1 MRERAARFAVHW
13 FNDMRVT
20 ASLCMVALLGIVLPA
35 RAHPVPKNNHDR
47 TIAVHL
53 QKGDKPNHLS
63 IRVDFCLEV
72 DETTV
77 LLRDMEPFQD
87 EVDYADYKNKPL
99 EYYAEFTR
107 IYAPIYANRLVVS
120 VNDRRVAL
128 TCKKRSAR
136 LIDPQ
141 TQQPLGHLRCDFV
154 FEAET
159 TIATERENSF
169 LFRDGT
175 YLLQTGQILVSFV
188 NDANLQ
194 VKTLQA
200 PDEALQK
207 RSLAEQRPGDDEKL
221 RLVKV
226 TFLVPEVNQTAPVAK
241 PSQTQSP
248 EPETPTDA
256 DQAASKLFN
265 DHDSLL
271 WIMAGD
277 YGFWLK
283 LLLVTLLGA
292 VHALTPGHGK
302 TLVAAYLIGQRG
314 TVWHALILGI
324 ITTLTHT
331 GAVLLLALILYF
343 LPLHLRDGVQ
353 QAILHGLG
361 LAAGLMI
368 VSLGVW
374 LLLQRLAGR
383 ADHIHLGGGHDHHH
397 SHSHGQDH
405 SHSHGLDN
413 GTEVRWWSLL
423 VLGVTGGLIPCADA
437 VGVFLYFTFRGEFQ
451 MVLPAL
457 VCFSAGLAGVLV
469 LIGVLVVRMPKF
481 ARSRL
486 GEGRFVHALPIVS
499 ALVITAMGFWL
510 CYQGVK

>member
-1 MRERAARFAVHW
+1 
-13 FNDMRVT
+13 MRVI
-20 ASLCMVALLGIVLPA
+20 ASLCIVALLGIVLPV

-53 QKGDKPNHLS
+53 QKSDKPNHLK
-63 IRVDFCLEV
+63 IHVEFRLEV

-77 LLRDMEPFQD
+77 LLRDMEPFLD

-99 EYYAEFTR
+99 EYYGEFTR
-107 IYAPIYANRLVVS
+107 IYAPIFANRLVAS
-120 VNDRRVAL
+120 VNDRRIAL
-128 TCKKRSAR
+128 ACKKRSAR
-136 LIDPQ
+136 LIDPE
-141 TQQPLGHLRCDFV
+141 TEQPLGHLRCDFV
-154 FEAET
+154 FEAEAG
-159 TIATERENSF
+159 IEPDRENSF

-175 YLLQTGQILVSFV
+175 YQLQTGQILVSFV

-194 VKTLQA
+194 VKTVQA

-207 RSLAEQRPGDDEKL
+207 RSLAELRSGDDEKL

-226 TFLVPEVNQTAPVAK
+226 TFLAPEANNTSPK
-241 PSQTQSP
+241 SKQSETP
-248 EPETPTDA
+248 PAEPEAPTDA

-277 YGFWLK
+277 YGFWFK

-331 GAVLLLALILYF
+331 GAVLILAIILFF
-343 LPLHLRDGVQ
+343 LPLHLRDRFQEV
-353 QAILHGLG
+353 ILQGLG

-383 ADHIHLGGGHDHHH
+383 ADHIHLGGGHDH
-397 SHSHGQDH
+397 SHGHDH
-405 SHSHGLDN
+405 THSRGLDT

-437 VGVFLYFTFRGEFQ
+437 VGVFLYFTFRGEFW

-469 LIGVLVVRMPKF
+469 LIGILVVRMPKF

-499 ALVITAMGFWL
+499 ALVIIAMGFWL

>member
-1 MRERAARFAVHW
+1 VRLAPW
-13 FNDMRVT
+13 
-20 ASLCMVALLGIVLPA
+20 LCMFALIGSAVPV

-53 QKGDKPNHLS
+53 QKSDKPNYLS
-63 IRVDFCLEV
+63 IRVEFRLEV

-99 EYYAEFTR
+99 DYYAEFTR
-107 IYAPIYANRLVVS
+107 IYAPILANRLVAS
-120 VNDRRVAL
+120 VNDRRIAL
-128 TCKKRSAR
+128 TCTKRSAR
-136 LIDPQ
+136 LVDPD

-154 FEAET
+154 FEAEAS
-159 TIATERENSF
+159 IEADRENSF

-175 YLLQTGQILVSFV
+175 YLLQTGQILLNFA
-188 NDANLQ
+188 NDASLP
-194 VKTLQA
+194 VTSLQA

-221 RLVKV
+221 RLVKIF
-226 TFLVPEVNQTAPVAK
+226 FLAPEVSHTAPIAK
-241 PSQTQSP
+241 PSQAVQTDP
-248 EPETPTDA
+248 EAPTDA
-256 DQAASKLFN
+256 DQAASNLFN

-314 TVWHALILGI
+314 TVWHAVILGI

-331 GAVLLLALILYF
+331 GAVLVLALILFF
-343 LPLHLRDGVQ
+343 LPLHLRDGFQ
-353 QAILHGLG
+353 QAILQGLG

-383 ADHIHLGGGHDHHH
+383 ADHVHLGGGHHHDHD
-397 SHSHGQDH
+397 HGHDH
-405 SHSHGLDN
+405 SHSHGLDIAGN

-437 VGVFLYFTFRGEFQ
+437 VGVFLYFTFRGEFW

-469 LIGVLVVRMPKF
+469 LIGILVVRMPKF

-499 ALVITAMGFWL
+499 ALVIVAMGFWL

>member
-1 MRERAARFAVHW
+1 MFALIGSAV
-13 FNDMRVT
+13 
-20 ASLCMVALLGIVLPA
+20 PA

-53 QKGDKPNHLS
+53 QKSDKPNHLS

-107 IYAPIYANRLVVS
+107 IYAPIFANRLVAS

-128 TCKKRSAR
+128 ICKKRSAR
-136 LIDPQ
+136 LIDPA

-154 FEAET
+154 FEAEAG
-159 TIATERENSF
+159 IEADRENSF

-188 NDANLQ
+188 NDAKLQ
-194 VKTLQA
+194 LKRLEA

-207 RSLAEQRPGDDEKL
+207 RSLPELRSGDDENL

-226 TFLVPEVNQTAPVAK
+226 TFLAPEADQTAPTAK
-241 PSQTQSP
+241 PSAALPPQP
-248 EPETPTDA
+248 EAPTDA

-314 TVWHALILGI
+314 TVWHALILGV

-331 GAVLLLALILYF
+331 GAVLILALILFF
-343 LPLHLRDGVQ
+343 LPLHLRDGFQ
-353 QAILHGLG
+353 QAILQGLG

-383 ADHIHLGGGHDHHH
+383 ADHIHLGGGHHHDH
-397 SHSHGQDH
+397 SHDHDH
-405 SHSHGLDN
+405 SHSHGLGD

-437 VGVFLYFTFRGEFQ
+437 VGVFLYFTFRGEFW

-469 LIGVLVVRMPKF
+469 LIGILVVRMPKF

-499 ALVITAMGFWL
+499 ALVIVAMGLWL